1 MSEHQSGLRKSA
13 IVLLSLG
20 EERAAELLR
29 RLEDDVAGQLR
40 AEMRRV
46 GRIRGVPPEDRQ
58 QVLGEFCDAADSFA
72 IDDGQGSER
81 FADDPAD
88 DDTDELFD
96 GICDEHPQTIAL
108 VLSNLAPNQAGEV
121 LARIEPHRKV
131 EVIKRIAQIERTSA
145 GVIEQVEQG
154 LRQRLRA
161 MMGRRVRSA
170 GVSAVAQILNFADR
184 KIEQEILSD
193 LELESPD
200 LADQIR
206 RVQGI
211 FEDLL
216 EASDEDLRAVLD
228 QLDEMTISMALRTAG
243 QRLLRKVLGV
253 MPVELAM
260 QIEAGIND
268 GRAVAV
274 TEIEAAQQRVAEVV
288 HRLDAAGE
296 IEVLSPPAPQQLGRE
311 GNRV

>member
-20 EERAAELLR
+20 EERAEELLR
-29 RLEDDVAGQLR
+29 RLDGDAAGQLR

-46 GRIRGVPPEDRQ
+46 GQLRRVLLEDRQ
-58 QVLGEFCDAADSFA
+58 QVLGEFCDAADA
-72 IDDGQGSER
+72 LAVDDGQEVEG
-81 FADDPAD
+81 FADGFAEG
-88 DDTDELFD
+88 DTDELFD
-96 GICDEHPQTIAL
+96 SICDEHPQTIAL
-108 VLSNLAPNQAGEV
+108 VLSNLAPDQAGEL

-170 GVSAVAQILNFADR
+170 GVGAVAQILNFADR

-193 LELESPD
+193 LELEAPD

-228 QLDEMTISMALRTAG
+228 QLDEITISMALRTAG

-296 IEVLSPPAPQQLGRE
+296 IEVLSPPAAQPLGRE
-311 GNRV
+311 ERRV